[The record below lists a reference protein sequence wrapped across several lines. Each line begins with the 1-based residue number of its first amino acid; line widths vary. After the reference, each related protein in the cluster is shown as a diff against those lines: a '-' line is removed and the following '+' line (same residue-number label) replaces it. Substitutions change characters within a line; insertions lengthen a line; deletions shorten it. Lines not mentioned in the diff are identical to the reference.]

1 MCASHV
7 KEVQAQYSNPLNF
20 ILHPIRLKLIL
31 ASVIAAVGSMLTL
44 VPLIAITWVI
54 STIFTEVTTL
64 GGAQQGDDK
73 TLWMMLLS
81 IGCLLLGMLLLT
93 VSELIA
99 HLADHEI
106 TGQLQSNITQH
117 LTQVP
122 LGWFTGRSS
131 GEVKQI
137 MQDDIGLLHSL
148 TAHFYPAVGRA
159 FGTISVAVIFL
170 LMMDWRMA
178 ILALLPF
185 LGFVIFL
192 RKAMRASE
200 NNIQQFATQLGQINS
215 AAVEF
220 IHAIPV
226 VKTFGKTGQASQG
239 YQQAV
244 HSFADAFRIFTRPL
258 VKSMAHAHAMISPIT
273 ILGVV
278 LLSGTLLISLGWLKP
293 INLLPFMLITPTI
306 CAPVLLLHTLLHD
319 LQASQAAAQRIL
331 ALLDTPVLPMA
342 KGNPQLQIKDS
353 SIDFHQVS
361 YGYAAQHQV
370 LSDLNFSLKSGTITA
385 IVGPSGAGKSTIA
398 QLLLRFFDPVAGK
411 IMLGG
416 VDLRDIQTTTLYQ
429 QIGFVLQDTRL
440 IHASVRDNIA
450 LGRPNANQQEI
461 ENAAKAAN
469 IHDRIMAL
477 PQGYQSIVGK
487 DAQLSGGERQRI
499 SIARAIL
506 LDPPILVLDEATA
519 AADIENEIAIQDALS
534 KFAQG
539 RTLLVIAHRL
549 DTIMNADQILV
560 LDQGQIVE
568 QGTHEALF
576 AQQGLYHQLWSYTEK
591 HVHTQ
596 MGEASC

>member
-31 ASVIAAVGSMLTL
+31 ASVTAAVGSMLTL

-64 GGAQQGDDK
+64 GGSQQGDDK
-73 TLWMMLLS
+73 ILWMMLLS
-81 IGCLLLGMLLLT
+81 IGCLLLGMLLLA

-159 FGTISVAVIFL
+159 FGTISVALIFL

-192 RKAMRASE
+192 RKAMRASG
-200 NNIQQFATQLGQINS
+200 NNIQQFANQLGQINS

-226 VKTFGKTGQASQG
+226 VKTFGKSGQASQS

-293 INLLPFMLITPTI
+293 INLLPFMLVTPTI

-560 LDQGQIVE
+560 LDQGKIVE
-568 QGTHEALF
+568 QGTHEVLF

>member
-1 MCASHV
+1 
-7 KEVQAQYSNPLNF
+7 
-20 ILHPIRLKLIL
+20 
-31 ASVIAAVGSMLTL
+31 
-44 VPLIAITWVI
+44 
-54 STIFTEVTTL
+54 
-64 GGAQQGDDK
+64 
-73 TLWMMLLS
+73 
-81 IGCLLLGMLLLT
+81 
-93 VSELIA
+93 
-99 HLADHEI
+99 
-106 TGQLQSNITQH
+106 
-117 LTQVP
+117 
-122 LGWFTGRSS
+122 
-131 GEVKQI
+131 
-137 MQDDIGLLHSL
+137 
-148 TAHFYPAVGRA
+148 
-159 FGTISVAVIFL
+159 
-170 LMMDWRMA
+170 
-178 ILALLPF
+178 
-185 LGFVIFL
+185 
-192 RKAMRASE
+192 
-200 NNIQQFATQLGQINS
+200 
-215 AAVEF
+215 
-220 IHAIPV
+220 
-226 VKTFGKTGQASQG
+226 
-239 YQQAV
+239 
-244 HSFADAFRIFTRPL
+244 
-258 VKSMAHAHAMISPIT
+258 
-273 ILGVV
+273 
-278 LLSGTLLISLGWLKP
+278 
-293 INLLPFMLITPTI
+293 
-306 CAPVLLLHTLLHD
+306 LLHTLLHD

-342 KGNPQLQIKDS
+342 KGNPQLQIQDS

-361 YGYAAQHQV
+361 YGYTEQHQV

-560 LDQGQIVE
+560 LDQGKIVE